1 MRRITGR
8 MRIMVALIAL
18 LVTSARLITPPAFAT
33 PTTTPAIEQIH
44 TTDGGYRPRPET
56 PAPLAGRQPDAARAV
71 RDAHEP
77 ITCRYNR
84 SGRCHRSERAA
95 RRPRLEL

>member
-33 PTTTPAIEQIH
+33 PSAAPAIEQVH
-44 TTDGGYRPRPET
+44 TTDGGTGLGPKRLPRWPGGSRS
-56 PAPLAGRQPDAARAV
+56 PRV
-71 RDAHEP
+71 R
-77 ITCRYNR
+77 
-84 SGRCHRSERAA
+84 
-95 RRPRLEL
+95 